1 MTNSEK
7 LVSVIDKAQ
16 TARKAF
22 LTEVQSLSQAE
33 FNFKPSRD
41 AWSIGEVIHHVGLS
55 EEHWQRTMTELF
67 KSGAESGRATK
78 RIALD
83 ELAMGPRMIP
93 MPLLRFPGFLIPW
106 SIMADLVPSGVQSF
120 ILANPIF
127 KVRTAPAVEPKP
139 A

>member
-1 MTNSEK
+1 MVYVSHASILDIAESPECPQTDESKMTNAEK
-7 LVSVIDKAQ
+7 LDSVIDQAQ

-22 LTEVQSLSQAE
+22 LAEVQSLSQAE

-41 AWSIGEVIHHVGLS
+41 AWSIGEVVHHVGLS

-67 KSGAESGRATK
+67 RSGAESGRATK

-93 MPLLRFPGFLIPW
+93 MSL
-106 SIMADLVPSGVQSF
+106 
-120 ILANPIF
+120 
-127 KVRTAPAVEPKP
+127 
-139 A
+139 

>member
-67 KSGAESGRATK
+67 KSGAESGRANPRPLWSMTK
-78 RIALD
+78 SISESMCEVTRH
-83 ELAMGPRMIP
+83 R
-93 MPLLRFPGFLIPW
+93 PW
-106 SIMADLVPSGVQSF
+106 VL
-120 ILANPIF
+120 
-127 KVRTAPAVEPKP
+127 
-139 A
+139 